1 GTVAIAKYVATLD
14 QISKGRVI
22 LGVGVGNVQE
32 EFEALGIPWNKRGAT
47 MDESI
52 DILRKLWAAGPAE
65 HAGKQWDFSDVHTSP
80 KPFQDRSIPIWIGG
94 MSEAAYKRVGR
105 VGDGWHPTAIT
116 AEQFAEEAEKVRN
129 FAREY
134 GRIPAGIDMCM
145 RFNIA
150 LDDEEVTEVELRST
164 VERNNTARMLSVCKE
179 FEAAGAT
186 HFIYALN
193 SHEWPVLEDTLR
205 QLAAEVLP
213 HFS

>member
-1 GTVAIAKYVATLD
+1 
-14 QISKGRVI
+14 
-22 LGVGVGNVQE
+22 
-32 EFEALGIPWNKRGAT
+32 
-47 MDESI
+47 
-52 DILRKLWAAGPAE
+52 
-65 HAGKQWDFSDVHTSP
+65 
-80 KPFQDRSIPIWIGG
+80 

-116 AEQFAEEAEKVRN
+116 AEQFAEEAEKVRG

-134 GRIPAGIDMCM
+134 GRDPAAIEMCM

-164 VERNNTARMLSVCKE
+164 VERGDAKRMLDVCKS
-179 FEAAGAT
+179 FKAAGTT

-193 SHEWPVLEDTLR
+193 SHEWPVLEETLR

-213 HFS
+213 HLD